1 MNSCYNNISSYSATI
16 DVKPAN
22 INSLP
27 KNLETIFKEKAKKY
41 KNYDWKWLAAIAWV
55 ESKWR
60 TNAVNDGG
68 YSGLFQWHRN
78 CKDINDFLENKT
90 TNIFNVEDQTEATA
104 KRFSN
109 NVASAN
115 KKGLS
120 GEDIFLY
127 ASICHNVGEGG
138 AQLILSNSQSKTVRQ
153 MSQTIK
159 VLPLSKMKTAKGK
172 TLTWMAT
179 SEKRKEISEYPFLV
193 KSAYQSI
200 SAKYS

>member
-27 KNLETIFKEKAKKY
+27 ENLKNIFKEKADKY

-55 ESKWR
+55 ESKWS

-78 CKDINDFLENKT
+78 CKDINDFLKNKT

>member
-27 KNLETIFKEKAKKY
+27 KNLENIFKEKADKY
-41 KNYDWKWLAAIAWV
+41 NLDWKWLAAIAWV

-60 TNAVNDGG
+60 TNEVNDGG